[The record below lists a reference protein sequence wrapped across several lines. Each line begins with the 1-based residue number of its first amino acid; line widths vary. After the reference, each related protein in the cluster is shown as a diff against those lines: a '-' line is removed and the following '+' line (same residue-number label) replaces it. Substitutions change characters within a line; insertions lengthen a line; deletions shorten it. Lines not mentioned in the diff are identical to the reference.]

1 MEKIIDHARAN
12 FAPTVANLIAFR
24 FFSGLRTSEMVALRW
39 QSIDCNKMQVLT
51 HKAVVKGL
59 RKQAKTNKAR
69 LVSLNSRALD
79 ALERQK
85 EQTPEGATRQRGR
98 GRHAPNHTQGLTD
111 GLCGTDAWRA
121 LG

>member
-1 MEKIIDHARAN
+1 MEKIIDHARTN

-24 FFSGLRTSEMVALRW
+24 FFSGLRTSEMVTLRW
-39 QSIDCNKMQVLT
+39 QSIDCNKMQVLIPQG
-51 HKAVVKGL
+51 GL